1 MTFRHFD
8 SHGDNLRYFLPV
20 ETNREYKEKINP
32 PLSWLSFIYFM
43 YLSIA
48 FAVWVAFDIS
58 QGLITLALLTATM
71 PLLWIKMRMVI
82 TVDSE
87 LRVDR
92 AHIELKYL
100 KNAVAVDEAQYK
112 LLRTTQSDAR
122 AFHATR
128 PWAKKGVQVF
138 VNDERDATSYWLIGS
153 NNPEALAKSLS

>member
-20 ETNREYKEKINP
+20 KLYSEKINP

-43 YLSIA
+43 FFSIA
-48 FAVWVAFDIS
+48 FSVWVAFDLS
-58 QGLITLALLTATM
+58 QGLITLALLSGTM
-71 PLLWIKMRMVI
+71 PFLWLKMRMVI
-82 TVDSE
+82 TVDTE

-138 VNDERDATSYWLIGS
+138 VNDERDATSYWLIGCK
-153 NNPEALAKSLS
+153 NPEQLANNINN